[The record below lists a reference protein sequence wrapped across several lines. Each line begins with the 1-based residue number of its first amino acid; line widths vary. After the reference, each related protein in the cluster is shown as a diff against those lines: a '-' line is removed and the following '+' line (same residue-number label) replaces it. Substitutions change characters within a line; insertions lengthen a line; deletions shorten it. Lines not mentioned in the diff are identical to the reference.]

1 MKILITGINGFVG
14 TYLANHLSKIDN
26 SSIIAGIDI
35 STGSFFDKYKGDKK
49 NVKLFDIDLT
59 DEKNVEQL
67 IKDFLPD
74 QIYHLAA
81 QASVSNSWKEPVNT
95 FKNNVFGGINLLE
108 SIRKH
113 NNRCRFLSVCTAE
126 EYGIFEN
133 SSEPIREEARIYPTN
148 PYAISKAALD
158 FFSITYYLG
167 YKIPVFVSRSFN
179 HIGPGQSDDFVC
191 SDFAKQIAQI
201 EKKLRKPEIFVG
213 NLEAYRDFLDVR
225 DVVNAYYYIM
235 NKGKPGEV
243 YNICSGEKIR
253 ISDILKIL
261 ISFSKEKK
269 ISVKI
274 DSSKLRPVDNEIIY
288 GDNGK
293 IKKHTGWMPGYS
305 IKEAL
310 KDTLYYWRN
319 IV

>member
-14 TYLANHLSKIDN
+14 TYLANHILKIDD
-26 SSIIAGIDI
+26 SCEITGIDI
-35 STGSFFDKYKGDKK
+35 RTGNFFDKFKGDKK
-49 NVKLFDIDLT
+49 RVRLFDIDLI
-59 DEKNVEQL
+59 DKNRIEKL
-67 IKDFLPD
+67 IKSLLPD

-81 QASVSNSWKEPVNT
+81 QASVSSSWKDPVDT

-108 SIRKH
+108 SVRQYNDK
-113 NNRCRFLSVCTAE
+113 CAFLSVCTAE
-126 EYGIFEN
+126 EYGISKN
-133 SSEPIREEARIYPTN
+133 LSAAISEESRIYPTN

-158 FFSITYYLG
+158 FFSTTYYLA

-179 HIGPGQSDDFVC
+179 HIGPGQSDNFVC

-201 EKKLRKPEIFVG
+201 EKCLRKPEISVG
-213 NLEAYRDFLDVR
+213 NLNAYRDFLDVR
-225 DVVNAYYYIM
+225 DVVNAYYHIM
-235 NKGKPGEV
+235 NKGKSGEV
-243 YNICSGEKIR
+243 YNICSGEKTK
-253 ISDILKIL
+253 ISDLLKIL
-261 ISFSKEKK
+261 ISFSKEKN

-288 GDNGK
+288 GDNSK
-293 IKKHTGWMPGYS
+293 IKKHTGWMPEYS

-310 KDTLYYWRN
+310 KDTLDYWRN